1 MSRIFQ
7 GILAGI
13 IISEIV
19 IITVLVAP
27 FIGSPNVAAPQL
39 PPSIIDGHTLPPTP
53 VDPHLQTCSNAVK
66 FRVYPFD
73 RHVAVR
79 FKEVLE
85 PVSDM
90 QEFETYYSDGNGSF
104 VANLCWYKKYNV
116 SFNNR
121 IVYLYP
127 SENEYILR

>member
-1 MSRIFQ
+1 MSRIVL
-7 GILAGI
+7 GILTGI
-13 IISEIV
+13 IISEILV
-19 IITVLVAP
+19 ITFLMAP
-27 FIGSPNVAAPQL
+27 FIGSHNAAAPQL
-39 PPSIIDGHTLPPTP
+39 SPDIIDAIAPTP

-79 FKEVLE
+79 FKEVQE

-90 QEFETYYSDGNGSF
+90 QEFETYYSDNNGSF
-104 VANLCWYKKYNV
+104 VADLCWYKKYNV
-116 SFNNR
+116 SFDNR
-121 IVYLYP
+121 IVYVYP